1 MFRRILVAT
10 DGTAHSGR
18 AIRTAARLARSCR
31 TSLTIF
37 HAIPHYRPPYVL
49 EGMPY
54 AWPGEAEYLKSTDR
68 QARKI
73 LASARAIATRNGVA
87 ARILQAHGDDT
98 SKAII
103 AAARRSRAGLI
114 VMASHGR
121 RGFEK
126 LLLGSET
133 QKVLARAQ
141 LPVLVVPYRSPRR

>member
-10 DGTAHSGR
+10 DGSAHSGR
-18 AIRTAARLARSCR
+18 AIRSAARLARSCR
-31 TSLTIF
+31 ASLTIF
-37 HAIPHYRPPYVL
+37 HAIPRFRTPYVM
-49 EGMPY
+49 EGMTY
-54 AWPGEAEYLKSTDR
+54 AWPSEAEYLESTDR
-68 QARKI
+68 QGRKV
-73 LASARAIATRNGVA
+73 LASARAIASRNGVT
-87 ARILQAHGDDT
+87 ARTMQAYGDDT

-133 QKVLARAQ
+133 RKVLARTK
-141 LPVLVVPYRSPRR
+141 LPVLVVR